1 MHYQSFPNE
10 KKRKLITKIADII
23 KLLKE
28 FIGYFILG
36 RYIQELLGMENEDS
50 SLESFEKSGNF
61 C

>member
-1 MHYQSFPNE
+1 MK

-36 RYIQELLGMENEDS
+36 RCIQELLGMENEDS